1 MILLVEG
8 TLIHDPTG
16 KDEERVIIFISDEDK
31 ERVYRAKEGDKTWI
45 YLPNII
51 QGKNRMCLVD
61 MVYPG
66 IFEGKKEYSWNGLT
80 VNVLD

>member
-8 TLIHDPTG
+8 TRIHDPTG
-16 KDEERVIIFISDEDK
+16 SDEDRVMIFITDEDR
-31 ERVYRAKEGDKTWI
+31 ERVCRAKEGDKSWI

-51 QGKNRMCLVD
+51 EGKSRLCHLY

-66 IFEGKKEYSWNGLT
+66 IFEGKKEYAWNGLT

>member
-8 TLIHDPTG
+8 TRIHDPTG
-16 KDEERVIIFISDEDK
+16 KDEDRVMILITDEDR
-31 ERVYRAKEGDKTWI
+31 EIIYRAKEVDKPWI

-51 QGKNRMCLVD
+51 QGKDRLCALN
-61 MVYPG
+61 MVYPA
-66 IFEGKKEYSWNGLT
+66 IFEGKKEYEWFECT

>member
-8 TLIHDPTG
+8 TRIHDPTG
-16 KDEERVIIFISDEDK
+16 SDEDRVMILITDEDR
-31 ERVYRAKEGDKTWI
+31 ERVTRAKEGDKPWI

-51 QGKNRMCLVD
+51 QGKDRLCALYMI
-61 MVYPG
+61 YPAL
-66 IFEGKKEYSWNGLT
+66 FEGKKEYKWNDLT